1 MLLREGKTMQE
12 WNVVLSVNKNG
23 FKDAFRKLSRF
34 GPIKKT
40 GFFNVLFLRVYDIS
54 RLLEILRE
62 WTSDEPDALSF
73 LSRLT
78 PVTNTFTF
86 QSPGEFEEKAKEI
99 VLAWAPEL
107 AGKSFHVR
115 MRRRGFKGK
124 LSGLEEEQ
132 FLDTVLLEAI
142 EKTGKAGRVAFDDP
156 DVIVAIQT
164 ISQWAGLSL
173 WTRDDLRRYPFIRP
187 D

>member
-1 MLLREGKTMQE
+1 MQE

-23 FKDAFRKLSRF
+23 FRDAFRKLSRF
-34 GPIKKT
+34 GPIRKT
-40 GFFNVLFLRVYDIS
+40 GFFNVLFLRVYEIS
-54 RLLEILRE
+54 RMLETLRE

-73 LSRLT
+73 LSRLI
-78 PVTNTFTF
+78 PVTHTFTF

-99 VLAWAPEL
+99 VLAWGPEL

-132 FLDTVLLEAI
+132 FLDTVLLEAL
-142 EKTGKAGRVAFDDP
+142 EKTGKPGRITFEDP
-156 DVIVAIQT
+156 DAIVAIET

-173 WTRDDLRRYPFIRP
+173 WSREKLQRYPFVKI

>member
-1 MLLREGKTMQE
+1 MQD
-12 WNVVLSVNKNG
+12 WNVVLTVNKNG

-34 GPIKKT
+34 GLIQKT
-40 GFFNVLFLRVYDIS
+40 GFFNVLFLRAYEIS
-54 RLLEILRE
+54 RMLDTLRE
-62 WTSDEPDALSF
+62 WTSADPNALSF

-78 PVTNTFTF
+78 PVTHTFTF
-86 QSPGEFEEKAKEI
+86 QSAAEFEEKAKEI

-132 FLDTVLLEAI
+132 FFDKALLEAI
-142 EKTGKAGRVAFDDP
+142 EKTGTPGRVTFEDP
-156 DVIVAIQT
+156 DAIVVIET
-164 ISQWAGLSL
+164 ISQWAGFSL
-173 WTRDDLRRYPFIRP
+173 WSREKMKRYPFIRP

>member
-1 MLLREGKTMQE
+1 MQE

-34 GPIKKT
+34 GPIRKT
-40 GFFNVLFLRVYDIS
+40 GFFNVLFLRVYEIS
-54 RLLEILRE
+54 RMLETLRE
-62 WTSDEPDALSF
+62 WTSDEPNALSF

-78 PVTNTFTF
+78 PVTHTFTF
-86 QSPGEFEEKAKEI
+86 QSPGEFEERAKEI
-99 VLAWAPEL
+99 VLAWAPDL

-132 FLDTVLLEAI
+132 FLDKVLLEAI
-142 EKTGKAGRVAFDDP
+142 EKAGSPGRITFEDP
-156 DVIVAIQT
+156 DAIVAVET

-173 WTRDDLRRYPFIRP
+173 WSREELQRYPFIRP